1 MSEEKKVPSAN
12 LNFEKNEIE
21 LLDDKGQPLTD
32 ETSKA
37 LSTEV
42 EEEELGKIATIKKKV
57 GSAAKNVIKYSPL
70 GMTYTVSKGM
80 MEMMDRSVNSNDL
93 NKVENINFEQI
104 VDLIKSGKDDFE
116 ELNMTFTA
124 AQSNGINI
132 GQLKKEVGDQDVTI
146 GLGKKGGIGL
156 AINVKY
162 KK

>member
-1 MSEEKKVPSAN
+1 MAEDKKVPNAN
-12 LNFEKNEIE
+12 LDFEKNEIQ
-21 LLDDKGQPLTD
+21 LLDEKGQPLTD
-32 ETSKA
+32 EASKE

-42 EEEELGKIATIKKKV
+42 AEEELGRIATIKKKV
-57 GSAAKNVIKYSPL
+57 GNAAKNVIKYSPL

-80 MEMMDRSVNSNDL
+80 MEMMDRSMNENDL
-93 NKVENINFEQI
+93 NRVENISFEQI
-104 VDLIKSGKDDFE
+104 VNLIKEGKDDFE

-132 GQLKKEVGDQDVTI
+132 GQLKKEVSDQDVTI